1 LEGIN
6 LKLVIWIVK
15 NPARLPHFNNFQ
27 GLKKF
32 GRHLSLTYVPKN
44 RYSENLLNKLLVKFS
59 WINIIYTDSEY
70 ENRKKF
76 ARIWWNTPLEIP
88 DELKS
93 HHNFIVTQ
101 NPIKKVQNFQFYPIL
116 RQKRVDRSAREL
128 KPLVYIAEVD
138 LPSDEFTIDLWSQN
152 KDILLSNFQI
162 IREKFFWDQFDLD
175 DRKKY
180 EIFSAFQNLFRIECI
195 RSLKLNSFHDLILI
209 GDGWKR
215 LGFTNHETSSEKSK
229 RVELYSGSICLDFG
243 SKSGSDSL
251 YQRSIEIIESGGILL
266 QALHPDSR
274 DVFGSNL
281 SQLINFS
288 TTEELNS
295 KITEI
300 TGDFALRNRIL
311 ESLSLKFSDPTE
323 HYSHEF
329 SKIIKK

>member
-32 GRHLSLTYVPKN
+32 GRYLSLTYAPKN
-44 RYSENLLNKLLVKFS
+44 RISENLLNKLLVKFS
-59 WINIIYTDSEY
+59 WINMIYTDSEY

-88 DELKS
+88 DEFKS

-101 NPIKKVQNFQFYPIL
+101 NPIKEVQNFQFYPIL
-116 RQKRVDRSAREL
+116 GQKRVERSAIEL
-128 KPLVYIAEVD
+128 KPIVYIAEVD
-138 LPSDEFTIDLWSQN
+138 LPSDEFTINLWNQK

-175 DRKKY
+175 VRKKF
-180 EIFSAFQNLFRIECI
+180 EIFSTFQNLFRIECI
-195 RSLKLNSFHDLILI
+195 QSLKLNPIQDFILI

-215 LGFTNHETSSEKSK
+215 LGFTNYETSSEKSK

-274 DVFGSNL
+274 DVFGLKL

-288 TTEELNS
+288 STEELNS
-295 KITEI
+295 KIKEI
-300 TGDFALRNRIL
+300 TGDFALRNQIL
-311 ESLSLKFSDPTE
+311 ECLSLKFSDPTE
-323 HYSHEF
+323 HYSREF